1 MNLGCKHSLR
11 ISVRILSTIL
21 TLMLA
26 APGLFAQNN
35 PPAARLRSL
44 NNQLLGIYGRLLSTP
59 AGEAIAL
66 RSQAAQ
72 LIQERAA
79 LLGEMIQTDTAHA
92 LGLAF
97 SQDFLAQ
104 LAAALP
110 VSAPRL
116 D

>member
-44 NNQLLGIYGRLLSTP
+44 NNQLLGIYGRLLSSP

-66 RSQAAQ
+66 RSQGAL

-79 LLGEMIQTDTAHA
+79 LRDDRDRHRSGLGSRI
-92 LGLAF
+92 LARF
-97 SQDFLAQ
+97 ARE
-104 LAAALP
+104 A
-110 VSAPRL
+110 VGGI
-116 D
+116 